1 MFAFI
6 TAENE
11 MSVKLFEKLGYDP
24 CSHFK
29 NIGEKFNRL
38 LDVQVFQ
45 KEL

>member
-1 MFAFI
+1 MI
-6 TAENE
+6 I
-11 MSVKLFEKLGYDP
+11 KKLGYEP
-24 CSHFK
+24 CANFK